1 MTIQPEERK
10 SRANVRT
17 VKRIGSREAR
27 NNFSDLLGLVYYNGE
42 TIVVERSGK
51 PVAAIIPFDLY
62 ERIATE
68 TAFAYPMAGER
79 RADVIEALR
88 TLFKATQAEPAAQ
101 TISEAEIAAEIT
113 AYRAGERACL

>member
-1 MTIQPEERK
+1 MIIQSEERK
-10 SRANVRT
+10 GTSTVRT

-27 NNFSDLLGLVYYNGE
+27 NNFSDLIGLVYYNGE

-68 TAFAYPMAGER
+68 TTFEYPAAGER
-79 RADVIEALR
+79 RADVLQELR
-88 TLFKATQAEPAAQ
+88 ALFKATQAEPVTQ
-101 TISEAEIAAEIT
+101 TISEEEIAAEIA
-113 AYRAGERACL
+113 AYRAGK

>member
-1 MTIQPEERK
+1 MTMQPDEQK
-10 SRANVRT
+10 GTTNPRT
-17 VKRIGSREAR
+17 VKRIGAREAR
-27 NNFSDLLGLVYYNGE
+27 NNFSDLIGLVYYNGE

-68 TAFAYPMAGER
+68 TTFAYPMPGER
-79 RADVIEALR
+79 RAEVLQELR

-101 TISEAEIAAEIT
+101 AISEAEITAEIA
-113 AYRAGERACL
+113 AYRAGE